1 LKGFDIGKISVRND
15 KEKEFMNFARE
26 FPVKI
31 LAGFVILKS
40 AGMATFL
47 NKNVPGIRVPQELI
61 DELKATGKEKALD
74 TGLNIAARQIK
85 QLKDEKVCDGVHIMA
100 IGMEDKVPI
109 IMERAGLL

>member
-1 LKGFDIGKISVRND
+1 MVRND
-15 KEKEFMNFARE
+15 KEKEFMNFARK

-61 DELKATGKEKALD
+61 DELKAAGKEKALD

-100 IGMEDKVPI
+100 IGMEDKVLI
-109 IMERAGLL
+109 IMERSGLL